1 MLWYAWVLLAG
12 AILCAILGFGI
23 AAAAF
28 TVIAK
33 VLFFL
38 FLIGFVA
45 SLVFGMS
52 RSRV

>member
-28 TVIAK
+28 TAIAK
-33 VLFFL
+33 VLFFI
-38 FLIGFVA
+38 FVIGFVI
-45 SLVFGMS
+45 SLISGMG